1 MLHLLTCSLYLVN
14 GYLERFCYEIN
25 FNLYMTKMMT
35 YIDELVAAN
44 SKLKRH
50 VSMVHSIST
59 LILAT
64 MCK

>member
-1 MLHLLTCSLYLVN
+1 
-14 GYLERFCYEIN
+14 
-25 FNLYMTKMMT
+25 MT

-50 VSMVHSIST
+50 VSMVHSISIP
-59 LILAT
+59 ILAT